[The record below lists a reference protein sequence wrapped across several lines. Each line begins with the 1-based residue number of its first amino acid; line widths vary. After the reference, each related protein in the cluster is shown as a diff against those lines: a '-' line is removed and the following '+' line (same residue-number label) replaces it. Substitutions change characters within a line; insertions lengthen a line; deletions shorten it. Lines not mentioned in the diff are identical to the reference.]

1 MRSHSARPKTLLSIS
16 MFALSFA
23 VLHIMI
29 LYVII
34 IKIFYTYAAPGITFY
49 PNLNM
54 TAPFFKADHPLC
66 GAAPKGEK

>member
-1 MRSHSARPKTLLSIS
+1 

-34 IKIFYTYAAPGITFY
+34 IKIFYTYAAPDIAFQ
-49 PNLNM
+49 P
-54 TAPFFKADHPLC
+54 
-66 GAAPKGEK
+66 

>member
-1 MRSHSARPKTLLSIS
+1 MRSHSARAKTLLSIS

-34 IKIFYTYAAPGITFY
+34 IRIFYTYAAPGITFS
-49 PNLNM
+49 P
-54 TAPFFKADHPLC
+54 
-66 GAAPKGEK
+66 